1 MRLFRSKNGVLEL
14 VRDELLLVREFSN
27 VISFVKGKNLFSNI
41 TPEMIFTYIYFYC
54 DYTSPYSNKD
64 DDERHIKAVYE
75 AQLPNDWYPDDIVNA
90 AIDKYLEL
98 RETTQ
103 IKTLK
108 SFQKALDLTVEV
120 VDATSNRLRIALKKL
135 SNMDLESITEV
146 DEIQK
151 YTTNF
156 NMIKQDL
163 DYLLKVQPNIKNNI
177 KVNYDLLQQAIKDDF
192 EDKKAAG
199 ERKIGNRAD
208 PGSRN
213 AVRQVMRPTE
223 VPIREVPKQVVIDD
237 EDEMIDFTKK

>member
-14 VRDELLLVREFSN
+14 VRDELLLIKEFSN
-27 VISFVKGKNLFSNI
+27 VISFVKGENLFSTI

-54 DYTSPYSNKD
+54 DYTSPYNNKD
-64 DDERHIKAVYE
+64 DNERHIKAVYE
-75 AQLPNDWYPDDIVNA
+75 AQLPNGWVPNNIVNA
-90 AIDKYLEL
+90 AIDKYIEL
-98 RETTQ
+98 RETSQ

-120 VDATSNRLRIALKKL
+120 IDATSNRLRVALKRL
-135 SNMDLESITEV
+135 SNVDIETITDVE
-146 DEIQK
+146 ELQK

-208 PGSRN
+208 PVNRTIN
-213 AVRQVMRPTE
+213 RVPIKHAE
-223 VPIREVPKQVVIDD
+223 VPIRDTVKPVVDDD
-237 EDEMIDFTKK
+237 EEEMIDFTKQ